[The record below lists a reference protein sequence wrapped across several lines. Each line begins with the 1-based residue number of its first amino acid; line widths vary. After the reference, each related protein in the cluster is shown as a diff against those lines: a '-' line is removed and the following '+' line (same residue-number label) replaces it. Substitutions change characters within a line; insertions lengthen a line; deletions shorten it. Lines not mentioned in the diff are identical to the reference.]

1 VEGGTVIVPYSSGE
15 IYALRASN
23 GAVAWGDQLVRTG
36 RLSSVATM
44 NNIAG
49 QPVIDRGRVFAASH
63 SGRMVSLDLRTG
75 ERVWERNLAS
85 LQSPWVAGDFVYVVT
100 VDAEVVCLSR
110 NDGRIRWVQ
119 ALPRYRNPDSKGS
132 KGPISWYGPVLAG
145 DRLVLLSSHSE
156 AVSISPYTG
165 DILGQMRLGNAAA
178 AGPVVADGVL
188 YILTDDAKL
197 TALK

>member
-1 VEGGTVIVPYSSGE
+1 
-15 IYALRASN
+15 
-23 GAVAWGDQLVRTG
+23 
-36 RLSSVATM
+36 
-44 NNIAG
+44 
-49 QPVIDRGRVFAASH
+49 
-63 SGRMVSLDLRTG
+63 MVSIDLRTG
-75 ERVWERNLAS
+75 ERVWERDLAS

-119 ALPRYRNPDSKGS
+119 PLARYRDPESKGS
-132 KGPISWYGPVLAG
+132 KGPIAWFGPVLAG
-145 DRLVLLSSHSE
+145 DRLVLLSSNSD

-165 DILGQMRLGNAAA
+165 DILGQLRLGNAAVV
-178 AGPVVADGVL
+178 GPVVAEGVL